1 MREYYLL
8 LRSILKSQ
16 PRLRPCLT
24 RGRHCRIFFLCDPR
38 NAGRKDLGC
47 PFGCKAAH
55 RKGRS
60 TERSA
65 AYYQDGPGKIKKA
78 IQNARRRKQALAP
91 AIAPAPSTDWLPCPE
106 PVLQHVRV
114 VVSQIEG
121 RPVTRQEV
129 LEMLARVLR
138 QHRMA
143 RRRRID
149 QAVDWLNA
157 NPP

>member
-16 PRLRPCLT
+16 PSRRPCLT
-24 RGRHCRIFFLCDPR
+24 RCRHCRIFFLTHPR
-38 NAGRKDLGC
+38 NARRHDLRC
-47 PFGCKAAH
+47 PFGCQEAY
-55 RKGRS
+55 RK
-60 TERSA
+60 ERSNERSL
-65 AYYQDGPGKIKKA
+65 AYYREPEGKIKKA
-78 IQNARRRKQALAP
+78 IQNAKRRQPVPRAP
-91 AIAPAPSTDWLPCPE
+91 AVALPFAE
-106 PVLQHVRV
+106 PILKHVQE
-114 VVSQIEG
+114 VVSWIEA
-121 RPVTRQEV
+121 RLVCRQEI
-129 LEMLARVLR
+129 LRMLWRVLR